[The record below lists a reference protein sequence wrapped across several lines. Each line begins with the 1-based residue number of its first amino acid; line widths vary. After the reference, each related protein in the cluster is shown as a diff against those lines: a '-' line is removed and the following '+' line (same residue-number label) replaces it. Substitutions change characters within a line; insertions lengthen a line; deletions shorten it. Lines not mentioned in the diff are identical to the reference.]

1 MASTYLTFSEFPA
14 YMRSQKI
21 LLKYNAEREEKT
33 PHPYWDLDRDNIG
46 RIVASISD
54 EVKAVLKDYPE
65 DDKELHQL
73 HDAGVRLPKINRSQS
88 VKVALL
94 GNQGAGKSLLINT
107 LFDYDGLSLTGADGG
122 ACTSSV
128 VKYLFYPGDEK
139 GFRAEVKFLTAS
151 KITALIKEH
160 AKSYYDYYDS
170 YENPDEDE
178 QKKGAQEEDLDLKL
192 KNTAEEFFETLF
204 GSKQEFLESWNARAY
219 EIGEFLSLSLLK
231 YEDAL
236 QQIEANEN
244 MKTFSEQDQY
254 SLNKKLLP
262 FLSKVDSQLCLWPLV
277 DNVSIRI
284 THPLLQHGIELI
296 DLPGQIPNFLSSSA
310 LLLTQFLFRFW

>member
-1 MASTYLTFSEFPA
+1 MASTHLPFSEFPA
-14 YMRSQKI
+14 YIQPLKV
-21 LLKYNAEREEKT
+21 LPKYNAEQEEKI
-33 PHPYWDLDRDNIG
+33 PHPYWGLDRDKIG
-46 RIVASISD
+46 RLVASISD
-54 EVKAVLKDYPE
+54 EVKAVLKDFPE

-73 HDAGVRLPKINRSQS
+73 HDSGVRLPKIDRSPTM
-88 VKVALL
+88 KVALL
-94 GNQGAGKSLLINT
+94 GNQGAGKSLLINA

-160 AKSYYDYYDS
+160 AKSYYDYYHEDDQL
-170 YENPDEDE
+170 DEELE
-178 QKKGAQEEDLDLKL
+178 QKKCAQKEDLDLKL
-192 KNTAEEFFETLF
+192 KNTAEEFLETLF
-204 GSKQEFLESWNARAY
+204 GSKQEFLESWNAPAY
-219 EIGEFLSLSLLK
+219 ENGEFLSLSLLK

-236 QQIEANEN
+236 QQIDANEN
-244 MKTFSEQDQY
+244 VKTFSEQDQY

-262 FLSKVDSQLCLWPLV
+262 FLSKVDGQLCLWPLV

-284 THPLLQHGIELI
+284 THPLLQHGIEII
-296 DLPGQIPNFLSSSA
+296 DLPGQ
-310 LLLTQFLFRFW
+310 